1 MINEMEDHL
10 ECPMFCEGIDAFMC
24 KYIYIMKDSRLL
36 TFSRQKLSLSFENS
50 SSNDYLT
57 NSKAKKWLQM
67 PMVSLSLT
75 TS

>member
-1 MINEMEDHL
+1 MEDHL
-10 ECPMFCEGIDAFMC
+10 ECTMFCEGIDAFMC
-24 KYIYIMKDSRLL
+24 TYIYIYIMKDSRLL